1 MLSLNSS
8 IQASGLVLLWALG
21 SAWAHPFH
29 ISSAEVEYDP
39 KTDRLQVSLKVQA
52 LDIEQ
57 ALSKLASQRI
67 KLEQADVDR
76 LLVDYLSAHFYLAQ
90 QGAAAEQAGGKLE
103 SSLEQPLASLPAN
116 RSRVHWLGRE
126 LKGAWLWLYFEL
138 EIPEP
143 LAARSDPDLA
153 REDLHLINTILC
165 ETNSRQINT
174 VSVRHAGQ
182 RTTLK
187 MTSQQPSEKF
197 LSLWLTP

>member
-8 IQASGLVLLWALG
+8 IQACGLVLLWALG

-57 ALSKLASQRI
+57 ALSQLASQRI
-67 KLEQADVDR
+67 KLEQADADE
-76 LLVDYLSAHFYLAQ
+76 LLVDYISGHFYLAL
-90 QGAAAEQAGGKLE
+90 QGASAEQAASNLE
-103 SSLEQPLASLPAN
+103 SSLEEPLPSLQGS

-138 EIPEP
+138 EIPQP
-143 LAARSDPDLA
+143 DATRSDPQRA
-153 REDLHLINTILC
+153 REELQLINTVLC

>member
-39 KTDRLQVSLKVQA
+39 KTDRLQVSLKIQA

-57 ALSKLASQRI
+57 ALSKLARQRI
-67 KLEQADVDR
+67 KLEQADADEW
-76 LLVDYLSAHFYLAQ
+76 LVDYLSGHFYLTP
-90 QGAAAEQAGGKLE
+90 QGAPAEQVGGNLE
-103 SSLEQPLASLPAN
+103 SSMEEPLASLPGS

-138 EIPEP
+138 EIPQPDAPRSEP
-143 LAARSDPDLA
+143 DRARQELQ
-153 REDLHLINTILC
+153 LFNTVLC